1 MRTPSLKAIKTFQIA
16 AKHSSF
22 AVAADELCITPSA
35 VSHQIKTLET
45 QLGLPLFSRSARAL
59 ALTDAG
65 ARYLE
70 QIDDLFTRLDSVTEQ
85 LRARYGRDSVRLH
98 VPAYFASEMLLPR
111 LSEFSKLH
119 DGIDLRIETQG
130 VHGRTHA
137 AEADISIV
145 VGAGPW
151 NGLIAHPLFAQ
162 TMVPAGSPKLL
173 AERPVL
179 RHEDLNQ
186 HTLLVHEARR
196 DDWDRWA
203 AAVGIRNLQPAQIV
217 RIDSM
222 SAATRAA
229 EKSIGIALLPA
240 QLSRRK
246 FESGRLVRVFAD
258 ELVTH
263 EEYTLLVRTEDEN
276 RDDIRALCAWLMELA
291 TPSPRPPMNKTDAH
305 DDSSRLLKQ
314 A

>member
-70 QIDDLFTRLDSVTEQ
+70 QIDDLFMRLEAVTEQ
-85 LRARYGRDSVRLH
+85 LRARFGRSSVRLH
-98 VPAYFASEMLLPR
+98 VPAYFASEMLLPQALGVLEAAR
-111 LSEFSKLH
+111 RASTCASRRRACTAARTRPKRTSPWWSARGRGTGPDRAPAVRADHGAGVFARVARGKTGDS
-119 DGIDLRIETQG
+119 LRRSQFA
-130 VHGRTHA
+130 HA
-137 AEADISIV
+137 A
-145 VGAGPW
+145 GARGAPRR
-151 NGLIAHPLFAQ
+151 L
-162 TMVPAGSPKLL
+162 GSLGR
-173 AERPVL
+173 ER
-179 RHEDLNQ
+179 RHEDSCN
-186 HTLLVHEARR
+186 
-196 DDWDRWA
+196 
-203 AAVGIRNLQPAQIV
+203 PAQIV

-240 QLSRRK
+240 ELSRRK
-246 FESGRLVRVFAD
+246 FASGRLMRVFDD
-258 ELVTH
+258 ELVTQ
-263 EEYTLLVRTEDEN
+263 ENYTLLVRTEDEN
-276 RDDIRALCAWLMELA
+276 RDDIRALCAWLIE
-291 TPSPRPPMNKTDAH
+291 SCRSGEEN
-305 DDSSRLLKQ
+305 
-314 A
+314 

>member
-70 QIDDLFTRLDSVTEQ
+70 QIDDLFMRLESVTEQ
-85 LRARYGRDSVRLH
+85 LRARYGRNSVRLH

-137 AEADISIV
+137 AEADISVV
-145 VGAGPW
+145 VGSGPW
-151 NGLIAHPLFAQ
+151 NNSLIAHPLFAQ
-162 TMVPAGSPKLL
+162 TMVPACSPELL

-179 RHEDLNQ
+179 RYEDLNAA
-186 HTLLVHEARR
+186 HAAGARGAPRRLGSLGHRGRHESAAARADRAHRFDVRGHARR
-196 DDWDRWA
+196 GEEHRHRA
-203 AAVGIRNLQPAQIV
+203 AAR
-217 RIDSM
+217 
-222 SAATRAA
+222 
-229 EKSIGIALLPA
+229 
-240 QLSRRK
+240 
-246 FESGRLVRVFAD
+246 
-258 ELVTH
+258 
-263 EEYTLLVRTEDEN
+263 
-276 RDDIRALCAWLMELA
+276 RALA
-291 TPSPRPPMNKTDAH
+291 PQVRQRPPHSACSMTN
-305 DDSSRLLKQ
+305 S
-314 A
+314 

>member
-16 AKHSSF
+16 AKHTSF

-45 QLGLPLFSRSARAL
+45 QLGLSLFSRSARAL

-70 QIDDLFTRLDSVTEQ
+70 QIDDLFMRLESVTEQ
-85 LRARYGRDSVRLH
+85 LRARFGRSSVRLH

-111 LSEFSKLH
+111 LSEFSNLH
-119 DGIDLRIETQG
+119 AGIDLRIETQSM
-130 VHGRTHA
+130 HGRAHA
-137 AEADISIV
+137 AEADISVV
-145 VGAGPW
+145 VGTGPW
-151 NGLIAHPLFAQ
+151 NGLVAHELFAQ
-162 TMVPAGSPKLL
+162 TMVPACAPELL
-173 AERPVL
+173 AERPV
-179 RHEDLNQ
+179 RSYEDLNS

-203 AAVGIRNLQPAQIV
+203 SAVGMKILQPAQIV

-229 EKSIGIALLPA
+229 EKKIGIALLPA
-240 QLSRRK
+240 ELSRRK
-246 FESGRLVRVFAD
+246 FASGRLARVFDD
-258 ELVTH
+258 ELVTQ
-263 EEYTLLVRTEDEN
+263 ENYTLLIRNEDEK
-276 RDDIRALCAWLMELA
+276 RDDIRALCAWLIESCR
-291 TPSPRPPMNKTDAH
+291 TREEN
-305 DDSSRLLKQ
+305 
-314 A
+314 

>member
-16 AKHSSF
+16 ARHSSF

-45 QLGLPLFSRSARAL
+45 QLGLPLFSRGARAL

-70 QIDDLFTRLDSVTEQ
+70 QIDDLFTRLESVTEQ
-85 LRARYGRDSVRLH
+85 LRARFGRSSVRLH

-111 LSEFSKLH
+111 LSEFSRLH
-119 DGIDLRIETQG
+119 DIDLRIDTSG
-130 VHGRTHA
+130 GHGRNHA
-137 AEADISIV
+137 AEADISVV
-145 VGAGPW
+145 VGSGPW
-151 NGLIAHPLFAQ
+151 PGLVAHPLFAQ
-162 TMVPAGSPKLL
+162 TMVPACSPELI
-173 AERPVL
+173 AEKPV
-179 RHEDLNQ
+179 RRYEDLNS

-203 AAVGIRNLQPAQIV
+203 ANVGMKGLNPAQIV

-222 SAATRAA
+222 AAATRAA

-240 QLSRRK
+240 ELSRRK
-246 FESGRLVRVFAD
+246 FSQGRLTRVFD
-258 ELVTH
+258 EELVTQ
-263 EEYTLLVRTEDEN
+263 EDYTLLVRSDDES
-276 RDDIRALCAWLMELA
+276 RADIRALSAWLMESCRA
-291 TPSPRPPMNKTDAH
+291 VEEN
-305 DDSSRLLKQ
+305 
-314 A
+314 

>member
-70 QIDDLFTRLDSVTEQ
+70 QIDDLFMRLESVTEQ
-85 LRARYGRDSVRLH
+85 LRARYGRNSVRLH

-119 DGIDLRIETQG
+119 EGIDLRIETQG

-145 VGAGPW
+145 VGSGPW
-151 NGLIAHPLFAQ
+151 NGLVAHPLFAQ
-162 TMVPAGSPKLL
+162 TMVPACSPELL
-173 AERPVL
+173 LERPVL
-179 RHEDLNQ
+179 RYEDLNQ

-203 AAVGIRNLQPAQIV
+203 TAVGMKALQPAQIV

-240 QLSRRK
+240 ELSRRK
-246 FESGRLVRVFAD
+246 FDSGRLVRVFDD
-258 ELVTH
+258 ELVTD
-263 EEYTLLVRTEDEN
+263 EEYTLLVRADDES

-291 TPSPRPPMNKTDAH
+291 APMNKTDA
-305 DDSSRLLKQ
+305 DPQSSRLLKQ

>member
-16 AKHSSF
+16 AKHTSF

-45 QLGLPLFSRSARAL
+45 QLGLPLFSRAARAL

-70 QIDDLFTRLDSVTEQ
+70 QIDDLFMRLESVTEQ
-85 LRARYGRDSVRLH
+85 LRARYGRNSVRLH

-119 DGIDLRIETQG
+119 EGIDLRIETQG

-137 AEADISIV
+137 AEADISVV
-145 VGAGPW
+145 VGTGPW
-151 NGLIAHPLFAQ
+151 NGLVAHKMFAQ
-162 TMVPAGSPKLL
+162 TMVPACSPELYL
-173 AERPVL
+173 ERPVT
-179 RHEDLNQ
+179 RYEDLNS

-203 AAVGIRNLQPAQIV
+203 TAVGMKNLQPAQIV

-240 QLSRRK
+240 ELSRRK
-246 FESGRLVRVFAD
+246 FASGRLKRVFDD
-258 ELVTH
+258 ELVTK
-263 EEYTLLVRTEDEN
+263 EDYTLLVRTEDEN
-276 RDDIRALCAWLMELA
+276 RDDIRALCAWLIE
-291 TPSPRPPMNKTDAH
+291 SCRSVEEN
-305 DDSSRLLKQ
+305 
-314 A
+314 

>member
-45 QLGLPLFSRSARAL
+45 QLGLPLFSRGARAL

-70 QIDDLFTRLDSVTEQ
+70 QIDDLFVRLDAVTEQ
-85 LRARYGRDSVRLH
+85 LRARFGRSSVRLH

-111 LSEFSKLH
+111 LSEFSRLH
-119 DGIDLRIETQG
+119 DGIDLRSDTSG
-130 VHGRTHA
+130 GHGRHHV
-137 AEADISIV
+137 AEADISVV
-145 VGAGPW
+145 VGTGPW
-151 NGLIAHPLFAQ
+151 SGVVAHPLFAQ
-162 TMVPAGSPKLL
+162 ALVPACSPELL
-173 AERPVL
+173 AEKPVK
-179 RHEDLNQ
+179 RYEDLNA

-203 AAVGIRNLQPAQIV
+203 SAVGLKELRAAQIV

-229 EKSIGIALLPA
+229 EKKLGIALLPA

-246 FESGRLVRVFAD
+246 FSQGRLVRVFDD
-258 ELVTH
+258 ELVTQEH
-263 EEYTLLVRTEDEN
+263 YTLLVRTEDEN
-276 RDDIRALCAWLMELA
+276 RADIRALCAWLI
-291 TPSPRPPMNKTDAH
+291 DACR
-305 DDSSRLLKQ
+305 DGEEN
-314 A
+314 

>member
-1 MRTPSLKAIKTFQIA
+1 MRTLSLKAIKTFQIA
-16 AKHSSF
+16 ARHSSF
-22 AVAADELCITPSA
+22 ALAADELCITPSA

-70 QIDDLFTRLDSVTEQ
+70 QIDDLFTRLESVTEQ
-85 LRARYGRDSVRLH
+85 LRARYGRNSVRLH
-98 VPAYFASEMLLPR
+98 VPAYFASELLLPR

-119 DGIDLRIETQG
+119 EGIDLRIETQG
-130 VHGRTHA
+130 VHGRSHA
-137 AEADISIV
+137 AEADISVV
-145 VGAGPW
+145 VGSGPW
-151 NGLIAHPLFAQ
+151 NGLVAHPLFAQ
-162 TMVPAGSPKLL
+162 ALVPAAAPELL
-173 AERPVL
+173 AEKPVL

-203 AAVGIRNLQPAQIV
+203 TAVGMKALQPAQIV

-240 QLSRRK
+240 ELSRRK
-246 FESGRLVRVFAD
+246 FASGRLKRVFDD
-258 ELVTH
+258 ELVTQ
-263 EEYTLLVRTEDEN
+263 EDYTLLVRTEDEN
-276 RDDIRALCAWLMELA
+276 RDDIRALCAWLIESCR
-291 TPSPRPPMNKTDAH
+291 TV
-305 DDSSRLLKQ
+305 
-314 A
+314 

>member
-22 AVAADELCITPSA
+22 AIAADELCITPSA

-70 QIDDLFTRLDSVTEQ
+70 QIDDLFMRLESVTEQ
-85 LRARYGRDSVRLH
+85 LRARYGRNSVRLH

-130 VHGRTHA
+130 AHGRTHA
-137 AEADISIV
+137 AEADISVV
-145 VGAGPW
+145 VGSALERS
-151 NGLIAHPLFAQ
+151 LIAHPLFAQ
-162 TMVPAGSPKLL
+162 TMVPGVLAGAVCRASGETLR
-173 AERPVL
+173 RP
-179 RHEDLNQ
+179 EQ

-203 AAVGIRNLQPAQIV
+203 IAVGMKALQPAQIV

-240 QLSRRK
+240 ELSRRK
-246 FESGRLVRVFAD
+246 FDSGRLMRVFDD
-258 ELVTH
+258 ELVTQ

-276 RDDIRALCAWLMELA
+276 RDDIRALCAWLMELG
-291 TPSPRPPMNKTDAH
+291 RTDE
-305 DDSSRLLKQ
+305 
-314 A
+314 

>member
-59 ALTDAG
+59 SLTHAG

-70 QIDDLFTRLDSVTEQ
+70 QIDDLFTRLESVTEQ
-85 LRARYGRDSVRLH
+85 LRVRYGRNSVRLH

-111 LSEFSKLH
+111 LSEFSKIH
-119 DGIDLRIETQG
+119 AGIDLRIETQG
-130 VHGRTHA
+130 VHGRAHT
-137 AEADISIV
+137 AEADISVV
-145 VGAGPW
+145 VGTGPW
-151 NGLIAHPLFAQ
+151 SGLIAHPLFAQ
-162 TMVPAGSPKLL
+162 TMVPACSPELF
-173 AERPVL
+173 AEKPVL
-179 RHEDLNQ
+179 RYEDLNS

-203 AAVGIRNLQPAQIV
+203 NAVGMKALSPAQIV

-240 QLSRRK
+240 ELSRRK
-246 FESGRLVRVFAD
+246 FSSGRLKRVFDD
-258 ELVTH
+258 ELVTQ
-263 EEYTLLVRTEDEN
+263 ENYTLLVRTEDEN
-276 RDDIRALCAWLMELA
+276 RDEIRALCGWLVEA
-291 TPSPRPPMNKTDAH
+291 CRTREEN
-305 DDSSRLLKQ
+305 
-314 A
+314 

>member
-22 AVAADELCITPSA
+22 AIAADELCITPSA

-45 QLGLPLFSRSARAL
+45 QLGMSLFSRSARAL

-70 QIDDLFTRLDSVTEQ
+70 QIDDLFMRLDAVTEQ
-85 LRARYGRDSVRLH
+85 LRARFGRSSVRLH

-119 DGIDLRIETQG
+119 DGIDLRIDTSG
-130 VHGRTHA
+130 VHGRVHA
-137 AEADISIV
+137 AEADISVV
-145 VGAGPW
+145 VGSGPW
-151 NGLIAHPLFAQ
+151 NGLIAHQLFAQ
-162 TMVPAGSPKLL
+162 TMVPACSPQLF
-173 AERPVL
+173 AEKPV
-179 RHEDLNQ
+179 RNYADLNS

-203 AAVGIRNLQPAQIV
+203 ANVGLKALQPAQIV

-222 SAATRAA
+222 AAAMRAA

-240 QLSRRK
+240 GLSRRK
-246 FESGRLVRVFAD
+246 FASGRLARVFDD
-258 ELVTH
+258 ELVTQ
-263 EEYTLLVRTEDEN
+263 ENYTLLLRKEDEE
-276 RDDIRALCAWLMELA
+276 RDDIRALCAWLVEA
-291 TPSPRPPMNKTDAH
+291 CREVEEN
-305 DDSSRLLKQ
+305 
-314 A
+314 

>member
-35 VSHQIKTLET
+35 VSHQIKSLET
-45 QLGLPLFSRSARAL
+45 QLGLPLFSRGARAL

-70 QIDDLFTRLDSVTEQ
+70 QIDDLFMRLDAVTEQ
-85 LRARYGRDSVRLH
+85 LRARYGRSSVRLH

-111 LSEFSKLH
+111 LSEFSQLH
-119 DGIDLRIETQG
+119 AGIDLRIDTSG
-130 VHGRTHA
+130 GHGRQHV

-145 VGAGPW
+145 VGSGPW
-151 NGLIAHPLFAQ
+151 NGLVAHPLFAQ
-162 TMVPAGSPKLL
+162 TMVPACSPELL
-173 AERPVL
+173 AEKPIRTYQ
-179 RHEDLNQ
+179 DLNA

-203 AAVGIRNLQPAQIV
+203 ASVGMKDLRPAQIV

-229 EKSIGIALLPA
+229 EKKIGVALLPA
-240 QLSRRK
+240 ELSRRK
-246 FESGRLVRVFAD
+246 FTLGRLVRVFD
-258 ELVTH
+258 EELVTQ
-263 EEYTLLVRTEDEN
+263 ENYTLLVRTEDEN
-276 RDDIRALCAWLMELA
+276 RDDIRALCAWLVESCRGA
-291 TPSPRPPMNKTDAH
+291 EEN
-305 DDSSRLLKQ
+305 
-314 A
+314 

>member
-65 ARYLE
+65 SRYLE
-70 QIDDLFTRLDSVTEQ
+70 QIDDLFMRLDSVTEQ
-85 LRARYGRDSVRLH
+85 LRARYGRNSVRLH

-119 DGIDLRIETQG
+119 EGIDLRIETQG
-130 VHGRTHA
+130 AHGRTHA
-137 AEADISIV
+137 AEADISVV
-145 VGAGPW
+145 VGSGPW
-151 NGLIAHPLFAQ
+151 NNSLIAHPLFAQ
-162 TMVPAGSPKLL
+162 TMVPACSPELF
-173 AERPVL
+173 AERPV
-179 RHEDLNQ
+179 RRYEDLNA

-203 AAVGIRNLQPAQIV
+203 TAVGMKNLQPAQIV

-240 QLSRRK
+240 ELSRRK
-246 FESGRLVRVFAD
+246 FDSGRLVRVFDD

-263 EEYTLLVRTEDEN
+263 EQYTLLVRTEDEN
-276 RDDIRALCAWLMELA
+276 RDDIRALCAWLMVLA
-291 TPSPRPPMNKTDAH
+291 EPMNKTDARAE
-305 DDSSRLLKQ
+305 SSRLLKQ

>member
-45 QLGLPLFSRSARAL
+45 QLGLPLFSRAARAL

-70 QIDDLFTRLDSVTEQ
+70 QIDDLFMRLEAVTEQ
-85 LRARYGRDSVRLH
+85 LRARYGRNSVRLH

-111 LSEFSKLH
+111 LSEFAKLH

-137 AEADISIV
+137 AEADISVV
-145 VGAGPW
+145 VGTGPW
-151 NGLIAHPLFAQ
+151 NGLVAHKMFAQ
-162 TMVPAGSPKLL
+162 TMVPACSPELL
-173 AERPVL
+173 SERPVL
-179 RHEDLNQ
+179 RYEDLNA

-203 AAVGIRNLQPAQIV
+203 SAVGMKNLQPAQIV

-240 QLSRRK
+240 ELSRRK
-246 FESGRLVRVFAD
+246 FASGRLKRVFDD
-258 ELVTH
+258 ELVTQ
-263 EEYTLLVRTEDEN
+263 EDYTLLIRAEDEN
-276 RDDIRALCAWLMELA
+276 RDDIRALCAWLIE
-291 TPSPRPPMNKTDAH
+291 SCRSVEEN
-305 DDSSRLLKQ
+305 
-314 A
+314 

>member
-16 AKHSSF
+16 AKHTSF

-70 QIDDLFTRLDSVTEQ
+70 QIDDLFMRLESVTEQ
-85 LRARYGRDSVRLH
+85 LCVRYGRNSVRLH

-145 VGAGPW
+145 VGSGPW
-151 NGLIAHPLFAQ
+151 NGLVAHKMFAQ
-162 TMVPAGSPKLL
+162 TMVPACSPELY

-179 RHEDLNQ
+179 RYEDLNQ

-203 AAVGIRNLQPAQIV
+203 TAVGMKSLQPAQIV

-240 QLSRRK
+240 ELSRRK
-246 FESGRLVRVFAD
+246 FATGRLKRVFDD
-258 ELVTH
+258 ELVTQ
-263 EEYTLLVRTEDEN
+263 EDYTLLVRVEDEN
-276 RDDIRALCAWLMELA
+276 RDDIRALCAWLIESCRA
-291 TPSPRPPMNKTDAH
+291 VEEN
-305 DDSSRLLKQ
+305 
-314 A
+314 

>member
-16 AKHSSF
+16 AKHTSF

-70 QIDDLFTRLDSVTEQ
+70 QIDDLFMRLESVTEQ
-85 LRARYGRDSVRLH
+85 LRARYGRNSVRLH

-111 LSEFSKLH
+111 LSEFSQLH
-119 DGIDLRIETQG
+119 AGIDLRIDTSG
-130 VHGRTHA
+130 GGGRNHV
-137 AEADISIV
+137 AEADISVV
-145 VGAGPW
+145 VGTGPW
-151 NGLIAHPLFAQ
+151 NGLVAHPLFAQ
-162 TMVPAGSPKLL
+162 TMVPACSPELL
-173 AERPVL
+173 AEKPVRL
-179 RHEDLNQ
+179 YEDLNA

-203 AAVGIRNLQPAQIV
+203 SAVGMKELRPAQIV

-229 EKSIGIALLPA
+229 EKKIGIALLPA
-240 QLSRRK
+240 ELSRRK
-246 FESGRLVRVFAD
+246 FTAGRLVRVFDD
-258 ELVTH
+258 ELVTQ
-263 EEYTLLVRTEDEN
+263 ENYTLLIRNEDEN
-276 RDDIRALCAWLMELA
+276 RDDIRALCAWLI
-291 TPSPRPPMNKTDAH
+291 
-305 DDSSRLLKQ
+305 DSCRTVEEN
-314 A
+314 

>member
-70 QIDDLFTRLDSVTEQ
+70 QIDDLFTRLESVTEQ
-85 LRARYGRDSVRLH
+85 LRARYGRNSVRLH
-98 VPAYFASEMLLPR
+98 VPAYFANEMLLPR

-119 DGIDLRIETQG
+119 EGIDLRIETQG
-130 VHGRTHA
+130 GRTHA
-137 AEADISIV
+137 PEADISVV
-145 VGAGPW
+145 VGSGPW
-151 NGLIAHPLFAQ
+151 SNGFIAHPLFAQ
-162 TMVPAGSPKLL
+162 TMVPACSPELFL
-173 AERPVL
+173 ERPV
-179 RHEDLNQ
+179 RRYEDLND

-203 AAVGIRNLQPAQIV
+203 TTVGMKALQPAQIV

-240 QLSRRK
+240 ELSRRK
-246 FESGRLVRVFAD
+246 FDSGRLIRVFDD
-258 ELVTH
+258 ELVTD
-263 EEYTLLVRTEDEN
+263 EEYTLLVRNEDEN

-291 TPSPRPPMNKTDAH
+291 APMSKSDARPQ
-305 DDSSRLLKQ
+305 SSRLSVQ

>member
-70 QIDDLFTRLDSVTEQ
+70 QIDDLFMRLESVTEQ
-85 LRARYGRDSVRLH
+85 LRARYGRNSVRLH

-145 VGAGPW
+145 VGSGPW

-162 TMVPAGSPKLL
+162 TMVPACSPELL
-173 AERPVL
+173 LERPVL
-179 RHEDLNQ
+179 RYEDLNQ

-203 AAVGIRNLQPAQIV
+203 TSVGMKALQPAQIV

-240 QLSRRK
+240 ELSRRK
-246 FESGRLVRVFAD
+246 FESGRLVRVFDD
-258 ELVTH
+258 ELVTD
-263 EEYTLLVRTEDEN
+263 EEYTLLVRTDDEN

-291 TPSPRPPMNKTDAH
+291 APMSKSDAH
-305 DDSSRLLKQ
+305 PQSSRLLKQ

>member
-1 MRTPSLKAIKTFQIA
+1 MRTLSLKAIKTFQIA

-70 QIDDLFTRLDSVTEQ
+70 QIDDLFMRLESVTEQ
-85 LRARYGRDSVRLH
+85 LRARYGRNSVRLH

-145 VGAGPW
+145 VGSGPW
-151 NGLIAHPLFAQ
+151 NGLVAHKMFAQ
-162 TMVPAGSPKLL
+162 TMVPACSPELY

-179 RHEDLNQ
+179 RYEDLNQ

-203 AAVGIRNLQPAQIV
+203 TAVGMKSLQPAQIV

-240 QLSRRK
+240 ELSRRK
-246 FESGRLVRVFAD
+246 FATGRLKRVFDD
-258 ELVTH
+258 ELVTQ
-263 EEYTLLVRTEDEN
+263 EDYTLLVRVEDEN
-276 RDDIRALCAWLMELA
+276 RDDIRALCAWLIESCRA
-291 TPSPRPPMNKTDAH
+291 VEEN
-305 DDSSRLLKQ
+305 
-314 A
+314 

>member
-70 QIDDLFTRLDSVTEQ
+70 QIDDLFMRLDSVTEQ
-85 LRARYGRDSVRLH
+85 LCARFGRSSVRLH

-137 AEADISIV
+137 AEADISVV
-145 VGAGPW
+145 VGSGPW
-151 NGLIAHPLFAQ
+151 NGLVAHQLFAQ
-162 TMVPAGSPKLL
+162 TMVPACSPELF
-173 AERPVL
+173 AEKPL
-179 RHEDLNQ
+179 RRYEDLNS

-203 AAVGIRNLQPAQIV
+203 ENVGMKSLQPAQIV

-246 FESGRLVRVFAD
+246 FASGRLKRVFDD
-258 ELVTH
+258 ELVTQ
-263 EEYTLLVRTEDEN
+263 EDYTLLVRKEDET
-276 RDDIRALCAWLMELA
+276 RDDIRALCGWLIE
-291 TPSPRPPMNKTDAH
+291 SCRSVEEN
-305 DDSSRLLKQ
+305 
-314 A
+314 

>member
-45 QLGLPLFSRSARAL
+45 QLGLPLFSRGARAL

-70 QIDDLFTRLDSVTEQ
+70 QRDDLFMRLDAVTEQ
-85 LRARYGRDSVRLH
+85 LRARFGRSSVRLH

-111 LSEFSKLH
+111 LSEFAKLH
-119 DGIDLRIETQG
+119 DGIDLRIDTSG
-130 VHGRTHA
+130 SHGRSHL
-137 AEADISIV
+137 AEADISVV
-145 VGAGPW
+145 VGTGPW
-151 NGLIAHPLFAQ
+151 NGLVAHPLFAQ
-162 TMVPAGSPKLL
+162 TMVPACSPELL
-173 AERPVL
+173 AEKPVL
-179 RHEDLNQ
+179 RYEDLNA

-196 DDWDRWA
+196 EDWDRWA
-203 AAVGIRNLQPAQIV
+203 TAVGMKELRPAQIV

-229 EKSIGIALLPA
+229 EKKIGIALLPTE
-240 QLSRRK
+240 LSRRK
-246 FESGRLVRVFAD
+246 FTQGRLVRVFDD
-258 ELVTH
+258 ELVTQ
-263 EEYTLLVRTEDEN
+263 ENYTLLVRTEDEN
-276 RDDIRALCAWLMELA
+276 RDDIRALCAWLVEA
-291 TPSPRPPMNKTDAH
+291 CRTREEN
-305 DDSSRLLKQ
+305 
-314 A
+314 

>member
-16 AKHSSF
+16 AKHTSF

-65 ARYLE
+65 SRYLE
-70 QIDDLFTRLDSVTEQ
+70 QIDDLFVRLESVTEQ
-85 LRARYGRDSVRLH
+85 LRARYGRNSVRLH

-119 DGIDLRIETQG
+119 DGIDLRIETQS

-137 AEADISIV
+137 AEADISVV
-145 VGAGPW
+145 VGSGPW
-151 NGLIAHPLFAQ
+151 NSGLVAHKMFAQ
-162 TMVPAGSPKLL
+162 TMVPACSPELF

-179 RHEDLNQ
+179 RYEDLNS

-203 AAVGIRNLQPAQIV
+203 TAVGMKLLQPAQIV

-240 QLSRRK
+240 ELSRRK
-246 FESGRLVRVFAD
+246 FASGRLKRVFDD
-258 ELVTH
+258 ELVTQ
-263 EEYTLLVRTEDEN
+263 EDYTLLVRTEDEN
-276 RDDIRALCAWLMELA
+276 RDDIRALCAWLI
-291 TPSPRPPMNKTDAH
+291 
-305 DDSSRLLKQ
+305 DSCRALEEN
-314 A
+314 

>member
-16 AKHSSF
+16 ARHSSF

-45 QLGLPLFSRSARAL
+45 QLGLPLFSRGARAL

-70 QIDDLFTRLDSVTEQ
+70 QIDDLFTRLESVTEQ
-85 LRARYGRDSVRLH
+85 LRARFGRSSVRLH

-119 DGIDLRIETQG
+119 DGVDLRIDTSG
-130 VHGRTHA
+130 AHGRSHV
-137 AEADISIV
+137 AEADISVV
-145 VGAGPW
+145 VGTGPW
-151 NGLIAHPLFAQ
+151 NGLVAHPLFAQ
-162 TMVPAGSPKLL
+162 TMVAACSPGLL
-173 AERPVL
+173 AEKPV
-179 RHEDLNQ
+179 RRYEDLNS

-203 AAVGIRNLQPAQIV
+203 ANVGLKGLNPAQIV

-222 SAATRAA
+222 SAAMRAA
-229 EKSIGIALLPA
+229 EKKIGIALLPA
-240 QLSRRK
+240 ELSHRK
-246 FESGRLVRVFAD
+246 FQSARLVRVFD
-258 ELVTH
+258 EELVTQ
-263 EEYTLLVRTEDEN
+263 EDYTLLVRTEDEN
-276 RDDIRALCAWLMELA
+276 RDDIRALCAWLIE
-291 TPSPRPPMNKTDAH
+291 SCRSVEEN
-305 DDSSRLLKQ
+305 
-314 A
+314 